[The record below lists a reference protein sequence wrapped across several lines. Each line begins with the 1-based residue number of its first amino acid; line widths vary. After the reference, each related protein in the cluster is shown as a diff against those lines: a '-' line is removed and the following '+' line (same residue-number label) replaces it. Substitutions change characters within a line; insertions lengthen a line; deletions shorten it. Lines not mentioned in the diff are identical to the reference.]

1 MMKSPASLTIHEA
14 AAALRAKTLSS
25 VELTKAVFER
35 IRAVEP
41 QVHAYLHL
49 TEEDA
54 LAQAAASDRRRAAEE
69 SRGPLDGVPIA
80 LKDNLCTRGVPTTCA
95 SKILERFVPPYD
107 ATVVTRLRAAGA
119 VITGKTNLDE
129 FAFGSSTENS
139 AFGPSRNPWD
149 LDRVPG
155 GSSGGSAA
163 AVAADEAIAALGS
176 DTGGSI
182 RQPAALCGLAGL
194 KPTYGRVSRYGLI
207 AFASSLDQIGPLA
220 KDVEDCA
227 ILEEA
232 IEGWDAADSTS
243 VRLEGPSVTQASA
256 GDIQGLRI
264 GIAKEWLGTGLD
276 PEVRAAVDGARVP
289 LEKLGCT
296 FREISLPLQDYAL
309 PIYYLV
315 APAEASSNLA
325 RFDGVKYGR
334 REDGANIVE
343 MYKKSRSAGF
353 GPETKRRIILGTYV
367 LSAGYYD
374 AYYLKALKARTRLR
388 QDYLD
393 ALKECDALLSPA
405 TPTPAFRIGE
415 KADDPLQMYL
425 SDIYTVS
432 VNLVGLPALVVP
444 CGFSAAGLP
453 IGMQLIGR
461 AFDDATLLRVGARY
475 QNVTDWHRRKPPLP
489 DSGEGGV

>member
-1 MMKSPASLTIHEA
+1 VAGPAALTIHEA
-14 AAALRAKTLSS
+14 AAELAAKKISS
-25 VELTKAVFER
+25 VELTQAVFAR
-35 IRAVEP
+35 IKAVEP
-41 QVHAYLHL
+41 RVHAYLHL
-49 TEEDA
+49 TEETA
-54 LAQAAASDRRRAAEE
+54 LAEAQASDRRRAADAPL
-69 SRGPLDGVPIA
+69 GPLDGVPIA
-80 LKDNLCTRGVPTTCA
+80 IKDNMCVRGVPATCA
-95 SKILERFVPPYD
+95 SRILAGFVPPYD
-107 ATVVTRLRAAGA
+107 ATVITRLRAAGA
-119 VITGKTNLDE
+119 VLTGKTNLDE

-139 AFGPSRNPWD
+139 AFGPTRNPWD

-207 AFASSLDQIGPLA
+207 AFASSLDQIGPLT

-227 ILEEA
+227 ILQEA

-243 VRLEGPSVTQASA
+243 VRLDGPPPTRA
-256 GDIQGLRI
+256 IQGDVQGLTL
-264 GIAKEWLGTGLD
+264 GIAKEWLTEGLD
-276 PEVRAAVDGARVP
+276 PEVRAAFDGARAA
-289 LEKLGCT
+289 LEKLGVK

-309 PIYYLV
+309 PVYYLV

-325 RFDGVKYGR
+325 RFDGVRYGL
-334 REDGANIVE
+334 REDGANIIE
-343 MYKKSRSAGF
+343 MYKKTRSAGF
-353 GPETKRRIILGTYV
+353 GPEPKRRIILGTYV

-388 QDYLD
+388 EDYLN
-393 ALKECDALLSPA
+393 ALKDCDALLSPA

-415 KADDPLQMYL
+415 KTDDPLQMYL

-432 VNLVGLPALVVP
+432 VNLVGLPGLVIP
-444 CGFSAAGLP
+444 CGFSKANLP
-453 IGMQLIGR
+453 IGMQFIGR
-461 AFDDATLLRVGARY
+461 AFDDGGLLRLAARF
-475 QNVTDWHRRKPPLP
+475 QDATDWHRRRPSL
-489 DSGEGGV
+489 G

>member
-1 MMKSPASLTIHEA
+1 MKSPASLTIHEA

>member
-1 MMKSPASLTIHEA
+1 MKSPAALTIHEA
-14 AAALRAKTLSS
+14 AAALRTKVCSS
-25 VELTKAVFER
+25 VELTKAVFTR
-35 IRAVEP
+35 IRAVEAK
-41 QVHAYLHL
+41 VHAYLHL
-49 TEEDA
+49 TEEAA
-54 LAQAAASDRRRAAEE
+54 LAQAEASDRRRAAEE
-69 SRGPLDGVPIA
+69 SKGPLDGVPIA
-80 LKDNLCTRGVPTTCA
+80 IKDNMCTRGVPTTCA

-107 ATVVTRLRAAGA
+107 ATVVIRLREAGA
-119 VITGKTNLDE
+119 VFTGKTNLDE

-139 AFGPSRNPWD
+139 AFGPTRNPWD

-227 ILEEA
+227 ILQEA
-232 IEGWDAADSTS
+232 NEGWDAADSTS
-243 VRLEGPSVTQASA
+243 VRLEGPSITQASA

-264 GIAKEWLGTGLD
+264 GIAKEWLGAGLD
-276 PEVRAAVDGARVP
+276 PEVRAAFDAARGQ

-325 RFDGVKYGR
+325 RFDGVKYGL

-343 MYKKSRSAGF
+343 MYKKTRSAGF
-353 GPETKRRIILGTYV
+353 GPEAKRRIILGTYV

-432 VNLVGLPALVVP
+432 VNLVGLPGLVIP
-444 CGFSAAGLP
+444 CGFSQGSLP

-461 AFDDATLLRVGARY
+461 AFDDGTLLRIGARF
-475 QNVTDWHRRKPPLP
+475 QAATDWHRRRPTL
-489 DSGEGGV
+489 G